1 MAASAVR
8 GSVRGMVR
16 RLSQFGRSPKVSPDN
31 RPQPLIQGKKLTERI
46 WLPDLKAETLDVNS
60 SQLQNL
66 ARQVTV
72 AIGAECRLVATHM
85 SSSKGAPSHLLGL
98 AKADILIGM
107 YEAENNKDGILLRR
121 ICDHPV
127 REFVRLDILPSTAE
141 WPKKYE
147 PLNTY
152 GGNRKLPSRAS
163 AADLMVDIV
172 APEPVVRVA
181 R

>member
-16 RLSQFGRSPKVSPDN
+16 RLSQFGRSPKVSPDY

-72 AIGAECRLVATHM
+72 AIGAECRLVCNAHVVIERRAL
-85 SSSKGAPSHLLGL
+85 SSARTRQGRYPDWNVRSGEQQRWDPASTYLRPSGARVRSAG
-98 AKADILIGM
+98 
-107 YEAENNKDGILLRR
+107 
-121 ICDHPV
+121 HPAV
-127 REFVRLDILPSTAE
+127 HR
-141 WPKKYE
+141 
-147 PLNTY
+147 
-152 GGNRKLPSRAS
+152 
-163 AADLMVDIV
+163 
-172 APEPVVRVA
+172 
-181 R
+181 